1 MPVIVD
7 QAWRCGP
14 APAGDFYAAVAPPS
28 SSRAAAR
35 PESGHM
41 RHRSPVALRVP
52 AAFPS
57 ASYPRCPDALP
68 PHAVAGRAYD
78 ARFARSAAE
87 LHAAQRL
94 RFDVFNLELGEGL
107 ASSFDSGLDRDD
119 YDDGCH
125 HLLVTPSGAPE
136 EIVGTYRM
144 QTSAMARDHIGFYS
158 GSEFDLSALPPA
170 MLDNAV
176 ELGRAC
182 IAAPHRHTQVLMLL
196 WRAIAQYLTFNDKH
210 FLFGCCSVSTQDEEL
225 GWRIYQQLRLRGAVD
240 ERYQVVP
247 HAGYAL
253 REPIDA
259 RDHAASSTAAAA
271 AKTQPADANPDA
283 ISPADARAAEEDE
296 VVLPPLM
303 RLYLR
308 YGGRVCGAPAIDRRF
323 GTIDFLVLFD
333 VASLSEERFRTFFGA
348 A

>member
-1 MPVIVD
+1 
-7 QAWRCGP
+7 
-14 APAGDFYAAVAPPS
+14 
-28 SSRAAAR
+28 
-35 PESGHM
+35 M

-57 ASYPRCPDALP
+57 ASYPRCPAALP

-94 RFDVFNLELGEGL
+94 RFDVFNLELGEGF

-125 HLLVTPSGAPE
+125 HLLVTPTGAPE

-210 FLFGCCSVSTQDEEL
+210 FLFGCCSVSTQDEEM
-225 GWRIYQQLRLRGAVD
+225 GWRIYRQLQLRGAVD
-240 ERYQVVP
+240 ERYQVTP
-247 HAGYAL
+247 QAGYAL
-253 REPIDA
+253 REPIDEPREPNDT
-259 RDHAASSTAAAA
+259 RDHSTLSSTAAAVA
-271 AKTQPADANPDA
+271 NARPADASLDRA
-283 ISPADARAAEEDE
+283 SFADARGAQEDE
-296 VVLPPLM
+296 VALPPLM